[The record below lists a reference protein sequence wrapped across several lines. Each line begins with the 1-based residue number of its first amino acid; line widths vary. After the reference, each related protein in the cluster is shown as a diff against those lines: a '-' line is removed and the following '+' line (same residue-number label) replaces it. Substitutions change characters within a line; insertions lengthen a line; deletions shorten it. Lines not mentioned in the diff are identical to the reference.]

1 MNATVMRAN
10 ACLFSYD
17 LLHGGTR
24 VMDASGKWGGGGVGV
39 KGGGVAKG
47 QCLGGSPKASV
58 WMGSPKVR
66 GVFQKLR
73 GRQRLVFGGGG
84 GGGAKG

>member
-24 VMDASGKWGGGGVGV
+24 VMDASGKWGGGGEG
-39 KGGGVAKG
+39 
-47 QCLGGSPKASV
+47 GGSPKTSV

-84 GGGAKG
+84 GVAKG